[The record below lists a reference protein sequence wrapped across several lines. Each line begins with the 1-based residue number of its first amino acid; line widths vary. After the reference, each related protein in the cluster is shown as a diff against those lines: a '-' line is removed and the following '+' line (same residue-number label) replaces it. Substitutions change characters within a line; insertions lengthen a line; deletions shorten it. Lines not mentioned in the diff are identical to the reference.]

1 MSQTLIEINRRL
13 SLALKSL
20 NFASPVHTVYNP
32 LDYAWEN
39 FRSYLERWG
48 QGRKR
53 VVYLG
58 MNPGPWGMAQT
69 GIPFGDVRSVGEW
82 LGLDGRIRQPEGMHP
97 KRPIQGLKCQRV
109 EVSGSRL
116 WGWVRDRWGHPDAFF
131 EENFVLNYCPLV
143 FMEAGGKNRTPVN
156 LPADERRPLEEI
168 CDQALAE
175 TIDSLDPEWIIGIG
189 AFAEQ
194 RAAQVCGGARRRIGK
209 ILHPSPASPAA
220 NRGWREQAEAQLVVQ
235 GVYSTGRDTG

>member
-1 MSQTLIEINRRL
+1 MSQPLIEISRRL

-39 FRSYLERWG
+39 FRLYLERWG
-48 QGRKR
+48 RRPKR

-69 GIPFGDVRSVGEW
+69 GIPFGDVESVGNW
-82 LGLDGRIRQPEGMHP
+82 LGLDGQIRQPEGMHP
-97 KRPIQGLKCQRV
+97 KRPILGLECPRV

-116 WGWVRDRWGHPDAFF
+116 WGWVRDRWGQPDAFF

-143 FMEAGGKNRTPVN
+143 FMEVGGKNRTPVN
-156 LPADERRPLEEI
+156 LPADERRPLEAL

-189 AFAEQ
+189 AFAEN
-194 RAAQVCGGARRRIGK
+194 RAARVCGGSRRRIAK

-220 NRGWREQAEAQLVVQ
+220 NRGWREQAEAQLERQ
-235 GVYSTGRDTG
+235 GVYSTERDTG